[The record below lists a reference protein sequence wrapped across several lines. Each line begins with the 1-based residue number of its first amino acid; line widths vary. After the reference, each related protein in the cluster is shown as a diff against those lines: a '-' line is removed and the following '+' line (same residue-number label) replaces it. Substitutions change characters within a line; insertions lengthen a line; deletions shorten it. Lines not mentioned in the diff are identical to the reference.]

1 MSRGVET
8 ADFDPEAESSQVGDA
23 GSISSGA
30 PPSQARESGTDQT
43 SSLPALRV
51 TESAR
56 LTVGRLVDDPSLSLV
71 EVFQRICEIAADTL
85 EVERV
90 SIWLMS
96 EDRQQLRCV
105 NLFERSRREHSAGPC
120 LPTAEFPIYLSAIR
134 ERRVLPCEH
143 VQTDPRAI
151 ELRDIYLVPLG
162 ITSMLGAPIH
172 WGEEVIGVVCHE
184 HVGPPREWST
194 EDRDFAM
201 SVADAAGFRLKLAQG
216 QLIQAMVWNRAEALP
231 EGDRYSLVGRLAAG
245 VAHDF
250 RNLLTVIMGN
260 AALITQRNDVPAE
273 VIQRAEQ
280 ILEAGERGAQ
290 LIRQLL
296 EFGREPTGQPR
307 PVSLSEVLKRLLP
320 LLQTG
325 VGKHYPIEFQA
336 APDQDWIWIDPS
348 HLERVVMN
356 LVLNAR
362 EAMPRGG
369 TITIQVRVE
378 HSSRGQG
385 PAGCYVCLEVRDSGV
400 GIAPEHLPRVFEPGF
415 TTKTNG
421 MDRGLGLAIVRRLV
435 ERAGGFIR
443 VESQPGS
450 GSVFRVYWPRVTGH
464 ALSRSGGSEEN

>member
-1 MSRGVET
+1 
-8 ADFDPEAESSQVGDA
+8 
-23 GSISSGA
+23 
-30 PPSQARESGTDQT
+30 
-43 SSLPALRV
+43 
-51 TESAR
+51 
-56 LTVGRLVDDPSLSLV
+56 
-71 EVFQRICEIAADTL
+71 
-85 EVERV
+85 
-90 SIWLMS
+90 
-96 EDRQQLRCV
+96 
-105 NLFERSRREHSAGPC
+105 
-120 LPTAEFPIYLSAIR
+120 
-134 ERRVLPCEH
+134 
-143 VQTDPRAI
+143 
-151 ELRDIYLVPLG
+151 
-162 ITSMLGAPIH
+162 MLDAPIH

-201 SVADAAGFRLKLAQG
+201 SVGDAAGFRLKLAQG
-216 QLIQAMVWNRAEALP
+216 QLIQAMVWNRAEVLP

-362 EAMPRGG
+362 EAMPKGG

-378 HSSRGQG
+378 HSSRGRG

-421 MDRGLGLAIVRRLV
+421 MDRGMGLAIVRRLV